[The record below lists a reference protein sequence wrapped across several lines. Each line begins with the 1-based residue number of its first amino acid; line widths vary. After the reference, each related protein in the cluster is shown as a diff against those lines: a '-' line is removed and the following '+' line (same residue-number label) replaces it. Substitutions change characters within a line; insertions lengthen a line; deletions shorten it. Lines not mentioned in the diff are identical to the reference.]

1 MTLLAETVKE
11 LQADE
16 YSETFWFVH
25 IIRPSLICDM
35 KAICIFSIFLLEIIL
50 IAYPRYL
57 WLTDN
62 NLGQNIKYKI
72 QENKK
77 GIPIVENNIQR
88 SNKLNTD
95 ACIN

>member
-1 MTLLAETVKE
+1 
-11 LQADE
+11 
-16 YSETFWFVH
+16 
-25 IIRPSLICDM
+25 M

-62 NLGQNIKYKI
+62 KLGQNIKYKI

-77 GIPIVENNIQR
+77 GISIVEDNNQR
-88 SNKLNTD
+88 SNKLNRRNLMGNLVVHPSISD
-95 ACIN
+95 LELAKLVF